1 LAPDASAGTAREVGS
16 GGQTDGQRGSSS
28 GSSGHCSVGQ
38 HRCSPWGQAL
48 AASACASSKINRSH
62 GISHP
67 SPASTGLQLRRTPHS
82 FARLGRPSGHAKS
95 GVNTSKPTPIWASN
109 EVSTSFSAHQ
119 GPRPSGHG
127 FISRLSNKNRSYT
140 DATAPST
147 QQSNEQ
153 RALTSSPANQKVNN
167 VHKDHCRTTY

>member
-1 LAPDASAGTAREVGS
+1 MQQRCHTHAHHHHTHAQDHCQARRQGRSNPVGPDASAGTAREVGS
-16 GGQTDGQRGSSS
+16 GGQTDGRTARTEFGFERPLLRWATPMLTM
-28 GSSGHCSVGQ
+28 G
-38 HRCSPWGQAL
+38 
-48 AASACASSKINRSH
+48 ASAFCKRLALSKINRSH
-62 GISHP
+62 GISHL

-127 FISRLSNKNRSYT
+127 FISLLSK
-140 DATAPST
+140 
-147 QQSNEQ
+147 
-153 RALTSSPANQKVNN
+153 QKPLL
-167 VHKDHCRTTY
+167 Y

>member
-1 LAPDASAGTAREVGS
+1 MEINHSRVASSERKAEASGIKAEESCQARRQGRSNPVGPDASAGTAREVGS

-38 HRCSPWGQAL
+38 HRCSPWP
-48 AASACASSKINRSH
+48 SAFCKRLASSKINRSH
-62 GISHP
+62 GISHQ

-109 EVSTSFSAHQ
+109 EVFTSFSAHQ

-127 FISRLSNKNRSYT
+127 FISL
-140 DATAPST
+140 
-147 QQSNEQ
+147 
-153 RALTSSPANQKVNN
+153 L
-167 VHKDHCRTTY
+167 

>member
-1 LAPDASAGTAREVGS
+1 LLRWATPMLTMGASAFCKR
-16 GGQTDGQRGSSS
+16 
-28 GSSGHCSVGQ
+28 
-38 HRCSPWGQAL
+38 L
-48 AASACASSKINRSH
+48 ASSKTNRSH
-62 GISHP
+62 GISHQ

-127 FISRLSNKNRSYT
+127 FISLLSKQKPLRYGRNSAINTTIKRTTSVNELTRQPKGKQRPQGPLSN
-140 DATAPST
+140 D
-147 QQSNEQ
+147 
-153 RALTSSPANQKVNN
+153 LL
-167 VHKDHCRTTY
+167 